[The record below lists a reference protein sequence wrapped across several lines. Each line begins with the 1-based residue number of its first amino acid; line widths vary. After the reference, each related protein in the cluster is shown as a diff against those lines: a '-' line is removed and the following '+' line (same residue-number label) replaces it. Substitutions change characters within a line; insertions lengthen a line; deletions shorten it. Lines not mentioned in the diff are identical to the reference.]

1 MMTPAFGR
9 AWGRFG
15 AVVALAVVLLFGAN
29 GLTACAKKAAHPS
42 TSETIAVHRL
52 PPEAQKTLALIHQD
66 GPFPN
71 RRDGIIFGNREKQL
85 PRKPRGYYHE
95 YTVPTPG
102 ARDRGARRIV
112 CGGEKPSAPDHCY
125 YTADH
130 YQSFQLIRNETAQP

>member
-1 MMTPAFGR
+1 MMAPVFGR
-9 AWGRFG
+9 FLGIATL
-15 AVVALAVVLLFGAN
+15 VVALILGAN
-29 GLTACAKKAAHPS
+29 GLTACAKKAEPS
-42 TSETIAVHRL
+42 PTGKTIAVHQL
-52 PPEAQKTLALIHQD
+52 PPEARKTLTLIHQD

-85 PRKPRGYYHE
+85 PKKPRGYYHE

-102 ARDRGARRIV
+102 ARDRAARRIV
-112 CGGEKPSAPDHCY
+112 CGGEKPSAPDRCY